1 MSSGKSGQGPYIAID
16 LKSYYASVECVERGL
31 DPLTTNLVVA
41 DNTRTDKTIC
51 LAVSPSLKAK
61 GVPGRPRLFEVK
73 QILLD
78 HKMRTGE
85 EVRYITAMPRMAKY
99 IEVSAKIYSIY
110 LNYVSPQDIHV
121 YSIDEVFIDA
131 RPYLK
136 LYRMSAHELALTM
149 VRDVLSQT
157 GITATAGIGTNLYL
171 AKIAMD
177 IVAKKMPADADGV
190 RIAELD
196 EISYRKQL
204 WDHLPLS
211 DFWQVGSGTVRR
223 LASAGLMTMG
233 DIARCSLGSP
243 SDFYNENE
251 LYRLFGVNAEL
262 LIDHAWGLEPCT
274 MADIKGYTTSSK
286 SLGIGQVLPRNYSCA
301 EARIIVREM
310 LEQLVYDLVDKELLT
325 DAIVLHIGYDHS
337 NVRGGYRGQTKVDH
351 YGRAYPR
358 SAHGTAG
365 LGALTSSLSAITDA
379 VMCLFDRIVD
389 SRLAIRRVNVAAI
402 RVAREAET
410 APQLDLFTDLRE
422 KEQELHLQ
430 KAIIGLQKRYGKN
443 VILKGHDFLT
453 GATTRERNGQIGGHR
468 ASYG

>member
-1 MSSGKSGQGPYIAID
+1 MNPDTAHGPYIAID

-78 HKMRTGE
+78 HRRKTGE
-85 EVRYITAMPRMAKY
+85 EVHYITAMPRMARY

-110 LNYVSPQDIHV
+110 LGYVSPEDIHV

-136 LYRMSAHELALTM
+136 LYHMSAHALALTM
-149 VRDVLSQT
+149 VRDVLAQT

-177 IVAKKMPADADGV
+177 IVAKKMPADPDGV

-196 EISYRKQL
+196 EISYRKLL
-204 WDHLPLS
+204 WDHLPLT
-211 DFWQVGSGTVRR
+211 DFWQIGSGTVRR
-223 LASAGLMTMG
+223 LASAGLATMG
-233 DIARCSLGSP
+233 DIARCSLGTRT
-243 SDFYNENE
+243 DFYNENT
-251 LYRLFGVNAEL
+251 LYKLFGVDAEL

-274 MADIKGYTTSSK
+274 MADIKNYRTSSK
-286 SLGIGQVLPRNYSCA
+286 SLGIGQVLPRNYKYE

-310 LEQLVYDLVDKELLT
+310 LEQLVYDLVGKELLT

-337 NVRGGYRGQTKVDH
+337 NVGSGYRGQTKVDR
-351 YGRAYPR
+351 YGRSYPR
-358 SAHGTAG
+358 SAHGTAN
-365 LGALTSSLSAITDA
+365 LGTPTSSLSSITDA
-379 VMCLFDRIVD
+379 VMCLFDQIVD
-389 SRLAIRRVNVAAI
+389 SRLSVRRVNVTAI
-402 RVAREAET
+402 RVTPET
-410 APQLDLFTDLRE
+410 DVAPQLDLFTDFRE
-422 KEQELHLQ
+422 KEKEHHLQ
-430 KAIIGLQKRYGKN
+430 KAIIKLQKRYGKN
-443 VILKGHDFLT
+443 VILKGHDFQT

-468 ASYG
+468 AAYG